1 MNKLIIPMAL
11 FAMISLTTVSC
22 QKENLVDPSA
32 PCVENSATRTLR
44 YSVNGAVYRQVIHSD
59 EDLDALMLSLFALA
73 REGYTVRMMDEN
85 ISFCETCAKEKVTYT
100 TKNKNDAITWS
111 LEKINE
117 GYSVTIT
124 FNEET
129 EEYTCVA
136 TR

>member
-1 MNKLIIPMAL
+1 MNKFIIPMAL

-22 QKENLVDPSA
+22 QKENLVEPSA
-32 PCVENSATRTLR
+32 PCVENSATRTIR
-44 YSVNGAVYRQVIHSD
+44 YTVNGAVYRQVIHSD

-73 REGYTVRMMDEN
+73 RAGYTVRMMDEN